1 MNELFAVDMARRT
14 NTEPG
19 RAGKPVSTVLV
30 ADDHESVRYGVREL
44 IKAERAFQVCGEAI
58 DGREAV
64 EKARQLKPD
73 VVVIDVSMPE
83 LNGIEAT
90 RQIVKENAA
99 AEVLVLTVYESEQI
113 VEEILNAG
121 ARGYLLKSDVACD
134 LLFAITSLSQHR
146 PFFTSKVAAMVLQG
160 YLENSAR
167 AGGCKVSNLTARER
181 EVVQLLAEGKSN
193 KEVAVIQGIEVKTA
207 ETHRANLMRKLG
219 LHSVCDLVHYA
230 VRNQII
236 EA

>member
-1 MNELFAVDMARRT
+1 MNERFAVDVI
-14 NTEPG
+14 G
-19 RAGKPVSTVLV
+19 QDKVGSYRADKPVSKVLV
-30 ADDHESVRYGVREL
+30 ADDHESVRNGVREL
-44 IKAERAFQVCGEAI
+44 IKTERAFEVCGEAT

-73 VVVIDVSMPE
+73 IVVIDVSMPE

-90 RQIVKENAA
+90 RQIVKDDAS

-113 VEEILNAG
+113 VDEILNAG
-121 ARGYLLKSDVACD
+121 ARGYLLKSDVAYD
-134 LLFAITSLSQHR
+134 LLFAIASLSQHR
-146 PFFTSKVAAMVLQG
+146 PFFTSKVASMVLQG

-167 AGGCKVSNLTARER
+167 SGGCNVSALTSRER

>member
-1 MNELFAVDMARRT
+1 MNERFAVEMARPSSF
-14 NTEPG
+14 ESWQ
-19 RAGKPVSTVLV
+19 AGKPVSTILV
-30 ADDHESVRYGVREL
+30 ADDHESVRNGVREL
-44 IKAERAFQVCGEAI
+44 IKTQQGFLVCGEAS

-64 EKARQLKPD
+64 EKACLLHPD
-73 VVVIDVSMPE
+73 IVVIDVSMPE

-90 RQIVKENAA
+90 RQIVKDNPGT
-99 AEVLVLTVYESEQI
+99 EVLVLTVYESEQI

-134 LLFAITSLSQHR
+134 LVFAITSLAKHR
-146 PFFTSKVAAMVLQG
+146 PFFTSKVAGMVLQG
-160 YLENSAR
+160 YLENIAQ
-167 AGGCKVSNLTARER
+167 AGGYNVSNLTARER

>member
-1 MNELFAVDMARRT
+1 MNGGFAVDVGGQVKVG
-14 NTEPG
+14 PY
-19 RAGKPVSTVLV
+19 RADKPVSKVLV
-30 ADDHESVRYGVREL
+30 ADDHESVRHGVREL
-44 IKAERAFQVCGEAI
+44 IKTERAFEVCGEAM
-58 DGREAV
+58 DGLEAV
-64 EKARQLKPD
+64 EKARHLKPD
-73 VVVIDVSMPE
+73 IVVIDVSMPQ

-90 RQIVKENAA
+90 RQIVKENAS

-113 VEEILNAG
+113 VDEILNAG
-121 ARGYLLKSDVACD
+121 ARGYLLKSDVAYD
-134 LLFAITSLSQHR
+134 LLFAITSLSRHR
-146 PFFTSKVAAMVLQG
+146 PFFTSKVASMVLQG

-167 AGGCKVSNLTARER
+167 AGGCNVSALTARER